1 MTPPPAGRAPTA
13 DPASLGAEV
22 VGDLLYLGFQA
33 RFLAEAVRELART
46 EGLRPGLAD
55 FRADPRSTVVAGAMR
70 RTTDG
75 KGDLCHPGPLAPGP
89 ALAFGATPLEFLRHL
104 AAKGTSPA
112 SAREGGLSW
121 TDPRRGIIGWG
132 GPRGGTAT
140 QVLAGAALAFRQ
152 RGEDRAALV
161 FERRSALQS
170 GGWHEG
176 MNLAGAVRAPLIV
189 VIAAPRAVD
198 RAGRSSLEAAAVSY
212 GVSFARVGAE
222 PPEHL
227 FRTVAA
233 ARRDAVRGKGPTLF
247 ELLPPGDEDRWAPH
261 DAFAKRAMAAAGLAE
276 HDPDAIR
283 RAAAAGVAHAVARL
297 EKEPGPT
304 ARDALAPVC
313 TDGPPPPPWTR
324 RDPPAPDTPAPDDL
338 TEQPHAE

>member
-1 MTPPPAGRAPTA
+1 MTPEPAGHAPTN
-13 DPASLGAEV
+13 DPAPLGVEV
-22 VGDLLYLGFQA
+22 ARDLLYLAFQA
-33 RFLAEAVRELART
+33 RFLQASVRDLVRS
-46 EGLRPGLAD
+46 EGLQPGLAG
-55 FRADPRSTVVAGAMR
+55 FRMDPRSTVIARAMR
-70 RTTDG
+70 CATDG

-121 TDPRRGIIGWG
+121 TDLRRGMIGWG

-161 FERRSALQS
+161 FEGHSALQS

-189 VIAAPRAVD
+189 VIAAPKTAD
-198 RAGRSSLEAAAVSY
+198 RAGHSDIEAAAESY
-212 GVSFARVGAE
+212 GVAFARVGTE
-222 PPEHL
+222 PPGHL
-227 FRTVAA
+227 FQTVAA
-233 ARRDAVRGKGPTLF
+233 ARRRAVRGEGPTLI
-247 ELLPPGDEDRWAPH
+247 ELLHLGDEDRWAAH
-261 DAFAKRAMAAAGLAE
+261 DAFAARAMAAEGLSK
-276 HDPDAIR
+276 HDLDAIR
-283 RAAAAGVAHAVARL
+283 RAARAGVAHAVARL

-324 RDPPAPDTPAPDDL
+324 RDPPAPDTPVPVDPR
-338 TEQPHAE
+338 EQPHAR